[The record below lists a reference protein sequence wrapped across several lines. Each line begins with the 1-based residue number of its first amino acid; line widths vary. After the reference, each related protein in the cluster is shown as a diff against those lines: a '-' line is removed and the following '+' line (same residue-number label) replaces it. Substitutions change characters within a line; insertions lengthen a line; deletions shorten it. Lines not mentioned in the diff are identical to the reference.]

1 METIKKALIYS
12 CVHKQAIYFLPFL
25 FHPSVKVQAVSK
37 IRFFNCLKRM
47 IHCMDENSTG
57 KISLRIKEVSWLE
70 GNVLAYGFY
79 DEIHTYSRL
88 TIHVTETE
96 EMLHLDILPF

>member
-25 FHPSVKVQAVSK
+25 FHPSVKVKAVSK
-37 IRFFNCLKRM
+37 IRFFSFLKIM

-88 TIHVTETE
+88 TIHVIETD
-96 EMLHLDILPF
+96 EMLLLDILPF

>member
-12 CVHKQAIYFLPFL
+12 CVHKRAIYFFPFL
-25 FHPSVKVQAVSK
+25 FHPSVKVEAVSK
-37 IRFFNCLKRM
+37 IKFFSCLKRM

-79 DEIHTYSRL
+79 DEKHTHSRL
-88 TIHVTETE
+88 TIHVIETE

>member
-1 METIKKALIYS
+1 
-12 CVHKQAIYFLPFL
+12 
-25 FHPSVKVQAVSK
+25 
-37 IRFFNCLKRM
+37 
-47 IHCMDENSTG
+47 MDENSTG